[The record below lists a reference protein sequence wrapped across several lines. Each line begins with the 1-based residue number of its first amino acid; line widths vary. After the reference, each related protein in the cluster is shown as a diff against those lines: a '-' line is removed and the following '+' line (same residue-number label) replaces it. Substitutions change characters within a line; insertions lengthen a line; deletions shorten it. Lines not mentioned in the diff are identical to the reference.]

1 MAERD
6 VLTVIVNGLPG
17 AGKTTLAR
25 PLAERLDLPLFS
37 KDTVKETIAD
47 ALSGV
52 RPETMPELK
61 WSRAVGAAAMGTLW
75 TLLAEARGRAVLE
88 APWLA
93 NHRQFAIDGL
103 NRAGIEPQAVHE
115 VWCDVPTTVARA
127 RYTARAPERHAIH
140 PESDGRTDGEWELW
154 ERNAEPLGVGTVHR
168 VDTSVRIEDI
178 DVVVEALAAQIRTSL
193 RTGR

>member
-17 AGKTTLAR
+17 AGKSTLASR
-25 PLAERLDLPLFS
+25 LAERLDLPLFS
-37 KDTVKETIAD
+37 KDAVKETIAD
-47 ALSGV
+47 ALSDI
-52 RPETMPELK
+52 RPDTMPQRE
-61 WSRAVGAAAMGTLW
+61 WSRALGAAAMGTLW

-93 NHRQFAIDGL
+93 HHRQFAIDGL
-103 NRAGIEPQAVHE
+103 NRAGIDPQVVHE
-115 VWCDVPTTVARA
+115 VWCDIPATVARA
-127 RYTARAPERHAIH
+127 RYTARVPQRHAIH

-154 ERNAEPLGVGTVHR
+154 ERNAEPLGVGIVHR
-168 VDTSVRIEDI
+168 VDTSAHI
-178 DVVVEALAAQIRTSL
+178 DEIYVAIDALAVQL